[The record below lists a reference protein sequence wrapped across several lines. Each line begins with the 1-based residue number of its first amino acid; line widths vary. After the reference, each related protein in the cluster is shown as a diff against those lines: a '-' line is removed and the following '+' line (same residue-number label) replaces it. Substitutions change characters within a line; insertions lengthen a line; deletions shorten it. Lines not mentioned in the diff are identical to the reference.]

1 MKAENRDIAAFCF
14 GLGMGLLADPQSQA
28 AALTGVILG
37 VVGIF
42 WTVKSRSSGAGS

>member
-1 MKAENRDIAAFCF
+1 MKAENRDIAAFC
-14 GLGMGLLADPQSQA
+14 MGLLADPQSQA